1 MIDADLKEKLL
12 FVQKNEIT
20 EFYVYSYL
28 ARVMKDKNNSEILLK
43 IAHDELAHYNY
54 WKKITNTEV
63 KPNRLKVY
71 FYNIISR
78 IFGITFGIKLME
90 KGEQKAER
98 FYSTIVEKLPE
109 AEKIIAEENSH
120 ENALIDMLDEEKLR
134 YAGSIVLGLNDAL
147 IELTGALAGLTF
159 AIQNTQII
167 ALAGLITGIAASFSM
182 AASNYLSEKAE
193 GENKNYIKSAL
204 YTGFAYIITV
214 ILLVLPYLLLNNP
227 FIALP
232 ITLAVAIMIIFV
244 FNYYIS
250 VAKDLSFKHRFLEMV
265 ILNLVVTAITFGI
278 GVLVREGLGIE
289 VWWKMC

>member
-1 MIDADLKEKLL
+1 MTLDADLREKLL

-28 ARVMKDKNNSEILLK
+28 ARVIKDKNNSDVLLK
-43 IAHDELAHYNY
+43 IANDELAHYNY
-54 WKKITNTEV
+54 WKKLTNKEV
-63 KPNRLKVY
+63 KPNRFKVY
-71 FYNIISR
+71 LYNLMAR
-78 IFGITFGIKLME
+78 IFGITFSIKLME
-90 KGEQKAER
+90 KGEQKAEK
-98 FYSTIVEKLPE
+98 FYSSILEKLPE
-109 AEKIIAEENSH
+109 AEKIMSEENSH

-193 GENKNYIKSAL
+193 GENKNYLKSAL
-204 YTGFAYIITV
+204 YTGIAYIITV
-214 ILLVLPYLLLNNP
+214 ILLVIPYLLISNP

-232 ITLAVAIMIIFV
+232 ITVGVAILIIFF

-265 ILNLVVTAITFGI
+265 ILNLAVTAITFGI
-278 GVLVREGLGIE
+278 GILVREGLGIE
-289 VWWKMC
+289 V

>member
-1 MIDADLKEKLL
+1 MAIDQDLKEKLL

-28 ARVMKDKNNSEILLK
+28 ARVIKDKNNSEVLLK
-43 IAHDELAHYNY
+43 IANDELAHYNY
-54 WKKITNTEV
+54 WKKLTNTEV
-63 KPNRLKVY
+63 KPNKLKVY
-71 FYNIISR
+71 FYNLIAR
-78 IFGITFGIKLME
+78 IFGITFSIKLME

-98 FYSTIVEKLPE
+98 FYSTIVERLPE
-109 AEKIIAEENSH
+109 AEKIIGEENSH

-193 GENKNYIKSAL
+193 GENKNYFKSAL
-204 YTGFAYIITV
+204 YTGIAYIITV
-214 ILLVLPYLLLNNP
+214 ILLVLPYLLLGNP
-227 FIALP
+227 FIALLFT
-232 ITLAVAIMIIFV
+232 IFTAILIILV

-265 ILNLVVTAITFGI
+265 ILNLIVTAVTFGI
-278 GVLVREGLGIE
+278 GILVREGLGIE
-289 VWWKMC
+289 V

>member
-1 MIDADLKEKLL
+1 MALDKELKEKLL
-12 FVQKNEIT
+12 VVQKNEIT

-28 ARVMKDKNNSEILLK
+28 ARVINDKNNSEVLLK
-43 IAHDELAHYNY
+43 IANDELAHYNY
-54 WKKITNTEV
+54 WKKLTNTEV

-71 FYNIISR
+71 FYNLMAR
-78 IFGITFGIKLME
+78 VFGITFSIKLME

-98 FYSTIVEKLPE
+98 FYSAIVEKLPE

-204 YTGFAYIITV
+204 YTGIAYIITV
-214 ILLVLPYLLLNNP
+214 ILLVLPYLLLGNP

-232 ITLAVAIMIIFV
+232 ITIATAILIIFL

-250 VAKDLSFKHRFLEMV
+250 VAKDLSFKHRFFEMV
-265 ILNLVVTAITFGI
+265 ILNLIVTAITFGI
-278 GVLVREGLGIE
+278 GILVREGLGIE
-289 VWWKMC
+289 V

>member
-1 MIDADLKEKLL
+1 MIDADLRKKLL

-71 FYNIISR
+71 FYNMISR

-159 AIQNTQII
+159 AIQNTNII

-232 ITLAVAIMIIFV
+232 LTLAIAIMIIFV

-265 ILNLVVTAITFGI
+265 ILNLIVTAITFGI
-278 GVLVREGLGIE
+278 GILVREGLGIE
-289 VWWKMC
+289 V

>member
-1 MIDADLKEKLL
+1 MTIDADLKQKLL

-28 ARVMKDKNNSEILLK
+28 ARVIKDKNNSEILLK
-43 IAHDELAHYNY
+43 IANDELAHYHY
-54 WKKITNTEV
+54 WKRFTNTEV
-63 KPNRLKVY
+63 KPNRIKVY
-71 FYNIISR
+71 FYNLMAR
-78 IFGITFGIKLME
+78 IFGITFSIKLME
-90 KGEQKAER
+90 KGEQKAEQY
-98 FYSTIVEKLPE
+98 YSTIVDRLPE

-120 ENALIDMLDEEKLR
+120 ENSLIDMLDEEKLR

-159 AIQNTQII
+159 AIQKTQLI

-193 GENKNYIKSAL
+193 GENKNYVKSAV
-204 YTGFAYIITV
+204 YTGMAYIVTV
-214 ILLVLPYLLLNNP
+214 ILLVLPYLLLTNP

-232 ITLAVAIMIIFV
+232 ITIGIAILIIFV

-265 ILNLVVTAITFGI
+265 ILNLIVTVITFAIGI
-278 GVLVREGLGIE
+278 LVREGFGIE
-289 VWWKMC
+289 V

>member
-1 MIDADLKEKLL
+1 MAIDQDLKEKLL

-28 ARVMKDKNNSEILLK
+28 ARVIKDKNNSEVLLK
-43 IAHDELAHYNY
+43 IANDELAHYNY
-54 WKKITNTEV
+54 WKKLTNTEV
-63 KPNRLKVY
+63 KPNKLKVY
-71 FYNIISR
+71 FYNLIAR
-78 IFGITFGIKLME
+78 IFGITFSIKLME

-98 FYSTIVEKLPE
+98 FYSTIVERLPE
-109 AEKIIAEENSH
+109 AEKIIGEENSH

-193 GENKNYIKSAL
+193 GENKNYFKSAL
-204 YTGFAYIITV
+204 YTGIAYIITV
-214 ILLVLPYLLLNNP
+214 ILLVLPYLLLGNP
-227 FIALP
+227 FIALL
-232 ITLAVAIMIIFV
+232 ITILTAILIIFV

-250 VAKDLSFKHRFLEMV
+250 VAKDLSFKHRFFEMV
-265 ILNLVVTAITFGI
+265 ILNLIVTAITFGI
-278 GVLVREGLGIE
+278 GILVREGLGIE
-289 VWWKMC
+289 V

>member
-1 MIDADLKEKLL
+1 MTIDADLRQKLL

-28 ARVMKDKNNSEILLK
+28 ARVIKDKNNSEILLK
-43 IAHDELAHYNY
+43 IANDELAHYHY
-54 WKKITNTEV
+54 WKRLTNTEV
-63 KPNRLKVY
+63 KPNRIKVY
-71 FYNIISR
+71 FYNLMAR
-78 IFGITFGIKLME
+78 IFGITFSIKLME
-90 KGEQKAER
+90 KGEQKAEQ
-98 FYSTIVEKLPE
+98 FYSTIVDRLPE

-120 ENALIDMLDEEKLR
+120 ENSLIDMLDEEKLR

-159 AIQNTQII
+159 AIQKTQLI

-193 GENKNYIKSAL
+193 GENKNYIKSAI
-204 YTGFAYIITV
+204 YTGMAYIVTV
-214 ILLVLPYLLLNNP
+214 ILLVLPYLLLTNP

-232 ITLAVAIMIIFV
+232 ITIGIAILIIFV

-265 ILNLVVTAITFGI
+265 ILNLIVTFITFTIGI
-278 GVLVREGLGIE
+278 LVREGFGIE
-289 VWWKMC
+289 V

>member
-1 MIDADLKEKLL
+1 VKIDADLREKLL

-28 ARVMKDKNNSEILLK
+28 ARVIKDKNNSEVLKK
-43 IAHDELAHYNY
+43 IANDELAHYHY
-54 WKKITNTEV
+54 WKKFTEKEV
-63 KPNRLKVY
+63 KPNKLKVY
-71 FYNIISR
+71 FYNLMAR
-78 IFGITFGIKLME
+78 IFGITFSIKLME

-98 FYSTIVEKLPE
+98 FYSTIVDQIPE
-109 AEKIIAEENSH
+109 AEKILGEESSH
-120 ENALIDMLDEEKLR
+120 ENALIDMLDEEKLK

-159 AIQNTQII
+159 AIQKTSII

-193 GENKNYIKSAL
+193 GENKNYLKSAF
-204 YTGFAYIITV
+204 YTGMAYIITV
-214 ILLVLPYLLLNNP
+214 VLLVLPYLLLTNP

-232 ITLAVAIMIIFV
+232 ITIGIAILIIFV

-278 GVLVREGLGIE
+278 GILVKVGLGVE
-289 VWWKMC
+289 V

>member
-1 MIDADLKEKLL
+1 MTIDADLRQKLL

-28 ARVMKDKNNSEILLK
+28 ARVIKDKNNSEVLLK
-43 IAHDELAHYNY
+43 IANDELAHYHY
-54 WKKITNTEV
+54 WKRLTNTEV
-63 KPNRLKVY
+63 KPNRIKVY
-71 FYNIISR
+71 FYNLMAR
-78 IFGITFGIKLME
+78 IFGITFSIKLME
-90 KGEQKAER
+90 KGEQKAEQ
-98 FYSTIVEKLPE
+98 FYSTIVDRLPE

-120 ENALIDMLDEEKLR
+120 ENSLIDMLDEEKLR

-159 AIQNTQII
+159 AIQKTQLI

-193 GENKNYIKSAL
+193 GENKNYIKSAI
-204 YTGFAYIITV
+204 YTGMAYIVTV
-214 ILLVLPYLLLNNP
+214 ILLVLPYLLLTNP

-232 ITLAVAIMIIFV
+232 ITIGIAILIIFV

-265 ILNLVVTAITFGI
+265 ILNLIVTVITFTIGI
-278 GVLVREGLGIE
+278 LVREGFGIE
-289 VWWKMC
+289 V

>member
-1 MIDADLKEKLL
+1 MIDADLRKKLL

-71 FYNIISR
+71 FYNMISR

-159 AIQNTQII
+159 AIQNTNII

-214 ILLVLPYLLLNNP
+214 ILLVLPYLLLDNP

-232 ITLAVAIMIIFV
+232 LTLAIAIMIIFV

-265 ILNLVVTAITFGI
+265 ILNLIVTAITFGI
-278 GVLVREGLGIE
+278 GILVREGLGIE
-289 VWWKMC
+289 V

>member
-1 MIDADLKEKLL
+1 MTIDNDLREKLL

-28 ARVMKDKNNSEILLK
+28 SRVIKDKNNSEVLLK
-43 IAHDELAHYNY
+43 IANDELAHYNY
-54 WKKITNTEV
+54 WKKLTNKEV
-63 KPNRLKVY
+63 KPNRFKVY
-71 FYNIISR
+71 LYNLMAR
-78 IFGITFGIKLME
+78 IFGITFSIKLME
-90 KGEQKAER
+90 KGEQKAEK
-98 FYSTIVEKLPE
+98 FYSTIVERLPE

-120 ENALIDMLDEEKLR
+120 ENALIDMIDEEKLR

-193 GENKNYIKSAL
+193 GENKNYIKSAF
-204 YTGFAYIITV
+204 YTGVAYIITV
-214 ILLVLPYLLLNNP
+214 ILLVLPYLLLSNP

-232 ITLAVAIMIIFV
+232 ITIFVAIMIIFL

-265 ILNLVVTAITFGI
+265 ILNLIVTAITFGI
-278 GVLVREGLGIE
+278 GILVREGLGIE
-289 VWWKMC
+289 V

>member
-1 MIDADLKEKLL
+1 MKIDSDLREKLL

-20 EFYVYSYL
+20 EYYVYNYL
-28 ARVMKDKNNSEILLK
+28 ARVIKDKNNSEVLRK
-43 IAHDELAHYNY
+43 IANDELAHYHY
-54 WKKITNTEV
+54 WKKFTEKEI
-63 KPNRLKVY
+63 KPNKLKVHL
-71 FYNIISR
+71 YNLMAR
-78 IFGITFGIKLME
+78 IFGITFSIKLME

-98 FYSTIVEKLPE
+98 FYSTIIEKIPE
-109 AEKIIAEENSH
+109 AEKILNEESSH
-120 ENALIDMLDEEKLR
+120 ENALIDMLDEEKLK

-159 AIQNTQII
+159 AIQKTSII

-193 GENKNYIKSAL
+193 GDNKNYIKSAF
-204 YTGFAYIITV
+204 YTGMAYILTV
-214 ILLVLPYLLLNNP
+214 ILLVLPYLLLDNP

-232 ITLAVAIMIIFV
+232 ITIGIAIMIIFV

-278 GVLVREGLGIE
+278 GILVREGLGIE
-289 VWWKMC
+289 V

>member
-1 MIDADLKEKLL
+1 MTIDADLKQKLL

-28 ARVMKDKNNSEILLK
+28 ARVIKDKNNSEVLLK
-43 IAHDELAHYNY
+43 IANDELAHYHY
-54 WKKITNTEV
+54 WKRLTNTEV
-63 KPNRLKVY
+63 KPNRIKVY
-71 FYNIISR
+71 FYNLMAR
-78 IFGITFGIKLME
+78 IFGITFSIKLME
-90 KGEQKAER
+90 KGEQKAEK
-98 FYSTIVEKLPE
+98 FYSTIVDRLPE

-120 ENALIDMLDEEKLR
+120 ENSLIDMLDEEKLR

-159 AIQNTQII
+159 AIQKTQLI

-193 GENKNYIKSAL
+193 GENKNYIKSAI
-204 YTGFAYIITV
+204 YTGMAYIVTV
-214 ILLVLPYLLLNNP
+214 ILLVLPYLLLTNP

-232 ITLAVAIMIIFV
+232 ITIAIAILIIFV

-250 VAKDLSFKHRFLEMV
+250 IAKDLSFKHRFLEMV
-265 ILNLVVTAITFGI
+265 ILNLIVTIITFTIGI
-278 GVLVREGLGIE
+278 LVREVIGIE
-289 VWWKMC
+289 V

>member
-1 MIDADLKEKLL
+1 MSLDADLREKLL
-12 FVQKNEIT
+12 LVQKNEIT

-28 ARVMKDKNNSEILLK
+28 ARVIKDKNNSDVLLK
-43 IAHDELAHYNY
+43 IANDELAHYNY
-54 WKKITNTEV
+54 WKKLTNKEV
-63 KPNRLKVY
+63 KPNHFKVY
-71 FYNIISR
+71 FYNLMAR
-78 IFGITFGIKLME
+78 IFGITFSIKLME
-90 KGEQKAER
+90 KGEQKAEK
-98 FYSTIVEKLPE
+98 FYSSILEKLPE
-109 AEKIIAEENSH
+109 AEKIMSEENSH
-120 ENALIDMLDEEKLR
+120 ENVLIDMLDEEKLR

-193 GENKNYIKSAL
+193 GENKNYLKSAL
-204 YTGFAYIITV
+204 YTGIAYIITV
-214 ILLVLPYLLLNNP
+214 ILLVLPYLLISNP

-232 ITLAVAIMIIFV
+232 ITIGVAILIIFL

-265 ILNLVVTAITFGI
+265 ILNLAVTAITFGI
-278 GVLVREGLGIE
+278 GILVREGLGIE
-289 VWWKMC
+289 V

>member
-1 MIDADLKEKLL
+1 MDLRKKLL

-28 ARVMKDKNNSEILLK
+28 ARVIKDKNNSDVLLK
-43 IAHDELAHYNY
+43 IANDELAHYNY
-54 WKKITNTEV
+54 WKKLTNTEV
-63 KPNRLKVY
+63 KPNRFKVY
-71 FYNIISR
+71 LYNLMAR
-78 IFGITFGIKLME
+78 VFGITFSIKLME

-98 FYSTIVEKLPE
+98 FYSSILEKLPE
-109 AEKIIAEENSH
+109 AEKIMSEENSH

-159 AIQNTQII
+159 AIQKTQII

-204 YTGFAYIITV
+204 YTGIAYIITV
-214 ILLVLPYLLLNNP
+214 VLLVLPYLLTNNP
-227 FIALP
+227 FYALLITIGIAIL
-232 ITLAVAIMIIFV
+232 IIYL

-250 VAKDLSFKHRFLEMV
+250 VAKDLSFKHRFFEMV
-265 ILNLVVTAITFGI
+265 LLNLIVTAITFGI
-278 GVLVREGLGIE
+278 GILVKEGLGIE
-289 VWWKMC
+289 V

>member
-1 MIDADLKEKLL
+1 MKNNSDLIDKLL

-28 ARVMKDKNNSEILLK
+28 ARIIKEKNNSEILKK
-43 IAHDELAHYNY
+43 IANDELAHYNY
-54 WKKITNTEV
+54 WKKYTEKEV
-63 KPNRLKVY
+63 KPNKFKVY
-71 FYNIISR
+71 FYNLMAR
-78 IFGITFGIKLME
+78 VLGITFSIKLME
-90 KGEQKAER
+90 KGEQKAEK
-98 FYSTIVEKLPE
+98 FYSSIIEQIPE
-109 AEKIIAEENSH
+109 AEKILAEENSH
-120 ENALIDMLDEEKLR
+120 ENFLIDMLDEEKLK

-159 AIQNTQII
+159 AIQKTSII

-193 GENKNYIKSAL
+193 GGNKNYIKSAI
-204 YTGFAYIITV
+204 YTGLAYIVTV

-232 ITLAVAIMIIFV
+232 ITIGVAISIIFV

-250 VAKDLSFKHRFLEMV
+250 IAKDLSFKHRFMEMV
-265 ILNLVVTAITFGI
+265 ILNFIVTAITFGI
-278 GVLVREGLGIE
+278 GILVREGLGIE
-289 VWWKMC
+289 V

>member
-1 MIDADLKEKLL
+1 MTIDSELKEQLL

-28 ARVMKDKNNSEILLK
+28 SRIVKDKNNSEVLSK

-54 WKKITNTEV
+54 WKKLTNTEV
-63 KPNRLKVY
+63 KPNRFKVY
-71 FYNIISR
+71 FYNFMAR
-78 IFGITFGIKLME
+78 LFGITFSIKLME

-98 FYSTIVEKLPE
+98 FYSSIVDKLPE
-109 AEKIIAEENSH
+109 AEKILAEENSH
-120 ENALIDMLDEEKLR
+120 ENALIDMLDEEKLK

-159 AIQNTQII
+159 AIQKTQII

-193 GENKNYIKSAL
+193 GENKNYLKSAF
-204 YTGFAYIITV
+204 YTGGAYIITV
-214 ILLVLPYLLLNNP
+214 ILLVLPYLLLSNP

-232 ITLAVAIMIIFV
+232 ITIGIAIFIIFI

-265 ILNLVVTAITFGI
+265 VLNLVVTAITFGI
-278 GVLVREGLGIE
+278 GILVREGLGIE
-289 VWWKMC
+289 V

>member
-1 MIDADLKEKLL
+1 MTIDADLKQKLL

-28 ARVMKDKNNSEILLK
+28 ARVIKDKNNSEVLLK
-43 IAHDELAHYNY
+43 IANDELAHYHY
-54 WKKITNTEV
+54 WKRLTNTEV
-63 KPNRLKVY
+63 KPNRIKVY
-71 FYNIISR
+71 FYNLMAR
-78 IFGITFGIKLME
+78 IFGITFSIKLME
-90 KGEQKAER
+90 KGEQKAEK
-98 FYSTIVEKLPE
+98 FYSTIVDRLPE

-120 ENALIDMLDEEKLR
+120 ENSLIDMLDEEKLR

-159 AIQNTQII
+159 AIQKTQLI

-193 GENKNYIKSAL
+193 GENKNYIKSAI
-204 YTGFAYIITV
+204 YTGMAYIVTV
-214 ILLVLPYLLLNNP
+214 ILLVLPYLLLTNP

-232 ITLAVAIMIIFV
+232 ITIAIAFLIIFV

-250 VAKDLSFKHRFLEMV
+250 IAKDLSFKHRFLEMV
-265 ILNLVVTAITFGI
+265 ILNLIVTIITFTIGI
-278 GVLVREGLGIE
+278 LVREVIGIE
-289 VWWKMC
+289 V

>member
-1 MIDADLKEKLL
+1 MIDADLRKKLL

-159 AIQNTQII
+159 AIQNTNII

-214 ILLVLPYLLLNNP
+214 VLLVLPYLLLNNP

-232 ITLAVAIMIIFV
+232 LTLAIAIMIIFV

-265 ILNLVVTAITFGI
+265 ILNLIVTAITFGI
-278 GVLVREGLGIE
+278 GILVREGLGIE
-289 VWWKMC
+289 V

>member
-1 MIDADLKEKLL
+1 MAIDQDLKEKLL

-28 ARVMKDKNNSEILLK
+28 ARVIKDKNNSEVLLK
-43 IAHDELAHYNY
+43 IANDELAHYNY
-54 WKKITNTEV
+54 WKKLTNTEV

-71 FYNIISR
+71 FYNLIAR
-78 IFGITFGIKLME
+78 IFGITFSIKLME

-98 FYSTIVEKLPE
+98 FYSTIVERLPE
-109 AEKIIAEENSH
+109 AEKIIGEENSH

-193 GENKNYIKSAL
+193 GENKNYFKSAL
-204 YTGFAYIITV
+204 YTGIAYIITV
-214 ILLVLPYLLLNNP
+214 ILLVLPYLLLGNP
-227 FIALP
+227 FIALL
-232 ITLAVAIMIIFV
+232 ITILTAILIIFV

-250 VAKDLSFKHRFLEMV
+250 VAKDLSFKHRFFEMV
-265 ILNLVVTAITFGI
+265 ILNLIVTAITFGI
-278 GVLVREGLGIE
+278 GILVREGLGIE
-289 VWWKMC
+289 V

>member
-1 MIDADLKEKLL
+1 MTIDADLRQKLL

-28 ARVMKDKNNSEILLK
+28 ARVIKDKNNSEVLLK
-43 IAHDELAHYNY
+43 IANDELAHYHY
-54 WKKITNTEV
+54 WKRLTNTEV
-63 KPNRLKVY
+63 KPNRIKVY
-71 FYNIISR
+71 FYNLIAR
-78 IFGITFGIKLME
+78 IFGITFSIKLME
-90 KGEQKAER
+90 KGEQKAEK
-98 FYSTIVEKLPE
+98 FYSTIVDRLPE

-120 ENALIDMLDEEKLR
+120 ENSLIDMLDEEKLR

-159 AIQNTQII
+159 AIQKTQLI

-193 GENKNYIKSAL
+193 GKNKNYIKSAI
-204 YTGFAYIITV
+204 YTGMAYIVTV
-214 ILLVLPYLLLNNP
+214 ILLVLPYLLLTNP

-232 ITLAVAIMIIFV
+232 ITIGIAILIIFV

-265 ILNLVVTAITFGI
+265 ILNLIVTVITFTIGI
-278 GVLVREGLGIE
+278 LVREGFGIE
-289 VWWKMC
+289 V

>member
-1 MIDADLKEKLL
+1 MIIDSVLKNMLL

-28 ARVMKDKNNSEILLK
+28 SRIVKDKNNSEVLSK

-54 WKKITNTEV
+54 WKRLTNTEV
-63 KPNRLKVY
+63 KPNRFKVY
-71 FYNIISR
+71 FYNFLAR
-78 IFGITFGIKLME
+78 TFGITFSIKLME
-90 KGEQKAER
+90 KGEQKAEK
-98 FYSTIVEKLPE
+98 FYSSIVEKLPE
-109 AEKIIAEENSH
+109 AEKILAEENSH
-120 ENALIDMLDEEKLR
+120 ENALVNMLDEEKLR

-159 AIQNTQII
+159 AIQKTQII
-167 ALAGLITGIAASFSM
+167 ALAGIITGIAASFSM

-193 GENKNYIKSAL
+193 GENKNYFKSAL
-204 YTGFAYIITV
+204 YTGIAYIITV

-232 ITLAVAIMIIFV
+232 ITIGVAIFIIFI

-278 GVLVREGLGIE
+278 GILVREGLGIE
-289 VWWKMC
+289 I

>member
-1 MIDADLKEKLL
+1 MIDADLRKKLL

-54 WKKITNTEV
+54 WKKITNAEV

-71 FYNIISR
+71 FYNMISR

-159 AIQNTQII
+159 AIQNTNII

-232 ITLAVAIMIIFV
+232 LTLAIAIMIIFV

-265 ILNLVVTAITFGI
+265 ILNLIVTAITFGI
-278 GVLVREGLGIE
+278 GILVREGLGIE
-289 VWWKMC
+289 V

>member
-1 MIDADLKEKLL
+1 MTIDQDLKEKLL

-28 ARVMKDKNNSEILLK
+28 ARVVKDKSNSEVLLK
-43 IAHDELAHYNY
+43 IANDELAHYNY
-54 WKKITNTEV
+54 WKKLTNTEV

-71 FYNIISR
+71 LYNFMAR
-78 IFGITFGIKLME
+78 LFGITFSIKLME
-90 KGEQKAER
+90 KGEQKAEK
-98 FYSTIVEKLPE
+98 FYSSILQKLPE
-109 AEKIIAEENSH
+109 AEKIMAEENSH

-159 AIQNTQII
+159 AIQKTQII

-193 GENKNYIKSAL
+193 GGNKNYIKSAS
-204 YTGFAYIITV
+204 YTGIAYIITV
-214 ILLVLPYLLLNNP
+214 ILLVLPYLLLSNP
-227 FIALP
+227 FVALP
-232 ITLAVAIMIIFV
+232 ITIGIAILIIFL

-265 ILNLVVTAITFGI
+265 ILNLIVTAITFGI
-278 GVLVREGLGIE
+278 GFLVREGLGIE
-289 VWWKMC
+289 V

>member
-1 MIDADLKEKLL
+1 MAIDLDLKEKLL

-28 ARVMKDKNNSEILLK
+28 ARVIKDKNNSEVLLK
-43 IAHDELAHYNY
+43 IANDELAHYNY
-54 WKKITNTEV
+54 WKKLTNTEV
-63 KPNRLKVY
+63 KPNKLKVY
-71 FYNIISR
+71 FYNLIAR
-78 IFGITFGIKLME
+78 IFGITFSIKLME

-98 FYSTIVEKLPE
+98 FYSTIVERLPE
-109 AEKIIAEENSH
+109 AEKIIGEENSH

-193 GENKNYIKSAL
+193 GENKNYFKSAL
-204 YTGFAYIITV
+204 YTGIAYIITV
-214 ILLVLPYLLLNNP
+214 ILLVLPYLLLGNP
-227 FIALP
+227 FIALL
-232 ITLAVAIMIIFV
+232 ITILTAILIIFV

-250 VAKDLSFKHRFLEMV
+250 VAKDLSFKHRFFEMV
-265 ILNLVVTAITFGI
+265 ILNLIVTAITFGI
-278 GVLVREGLGIE
+278 GILVREGLGIE
-289 VWWKMC
+289 V